1 MNRHMQKIM
10 LSMLIAPVAMTVAAQ
25 EEEPVYDDGSVDCIS
40 LREVRT
46 TDIVDDRNI
55 LFYTRGDVVYHNI
68 LPRRCGGLASED
80 RFSYKTSMGRLCK
93 IDMIRVLYDD
103 PFGMREGNACGLGMF
118 HKITKED
125 AKALKEHSK
134 QGPQPAE
141 LPMPE
146 PEEMGTED
154 AESPPSR

>member
-1 MNRHMQKIM
+1 MYRHMHKTM
-10 LSMLIAPVAMTVAAQ
+10 LAFVCMPLALTAVAQDEVPVDNADA
-25 EEEPVYDDGSVDCIS
+25 VDCIS
-40 LREVRT
+40 LRDVRT

-55 LFYTRGDVVYHNI
+55 LFYTRGDEVYHNI

-103 PFGMREGNACGLGMF
+103 PFGLREGNACGLGMF

-125 AKALKEHSK
+125 AKAIKEHARM
-134 QGPQPAE
+134 GPQPTE
-141 LPMPE
+141 LPMPS
-146 PEEMGTED
+146 PEDVGTDEE
-154 AESPPSR
+154 APPS